1 MRTEYTLIPFALTAI
16 LFAVPALS
24 AGPHG
29 PGTGPGTGPGQ
40 AILSPLDAQEVS
52 TLTFMREEER
62 LARDVYIGMDDLWQL
77 LPFENIAQSEQKHM
91 DAIKNAMDNYGL
103 EDPSDPNQ
111 TGVYTDESLQQFYL
125 DLMERGDS
133 SYLEALHAGALIEEV
148 DIQDLEDAILATDN
162 QDLQNIYSNLLR
174 GSRNHLRIFVST
186 IESQGV
192 VYEAQS
198 MDQDAVDAIV
208 DTPMERGG
216 KWR

>member
-1 MRTEYTLIPFALTAI
+1 MRADYRLIPFALTAI
-16 LFAVPALS
+16 LFAAPVLS

-29 PGTGPGTGPGQ
+29 NGSGPGTGPGQ
-40 AILSPLDAQEVS
+40 VTLNPLDTQEAS
-52 TLTFMREEER
+52 TLLFMREEER
-62 LARDVYIGMDDLWQL
+62 LARDVYLGMDDLWQL

-103 EDPSDPNQ
+103 EEPSDPNQ
-111 TGVYTDESLQQFYL
+111 TGVYTDGSLQQFYL
-125 DLMERGDS
+125 DLMARGET
-133 SYLEALHAGALIEEV
+133 SYLEALHVGALIEEV
-148 DIQDLEDAILATDN
+148 DIQDLEGAIVETGN
-162 QDLQNIYSNLLR
+162 QDLQNIYSNPLR